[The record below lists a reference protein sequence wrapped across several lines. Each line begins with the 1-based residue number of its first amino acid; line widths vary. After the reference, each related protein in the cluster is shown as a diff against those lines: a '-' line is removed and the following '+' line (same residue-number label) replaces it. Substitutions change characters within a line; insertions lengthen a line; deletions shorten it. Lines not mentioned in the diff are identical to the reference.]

1 MSILI
6 QKNKQQKQLL
16 SNDERSEIWKKP
28 GPIDCSLAHRIF
40 YEVDDGNFIANLKS
54 FKWWSD
60 ASNGLLQIDK
70 EKDYLADDQFSE
82 RLVNAI
88 GWQYLDQDSE
98 DLVTKLQ
105 DDHNNL
111 QDVQDILSIF
121 FSKHSGQIQMA
132 YFCSEAHQIFSLER
146 GEMPKLEL
154 HIAELIIKHG
164 VDDGLSYIHQ
174 SNIARGLTEPFSN
187 PHIFFEFF
195 KNFIYSLINVFAPVV
210 HQKKLEANAQDE
222 KSSDEQ
228 SSGVE
233 P

>member
-98 DLVTKLQ
+98 DLVTKRLCCT
-105 DDHNNL
+105 
-111 QDVQDILSIF
+111 
-121 FSKHSGQIQMA
+121 K
-132 YFCSEAHQIFSLER
+132 
-146 GEMPKLEL
+146 
-154 HIAELIIKHG
+154 
-164 VDDGLSYIHQ
+164 
-174 SNIARGLTEPFSN
+174 
-187 PHIFFEFF
+187 
-195 KNFIYSLINVFAPVV
+195 PVR
-210 HQKKLEANAQDE
+210 
-222 KSSDEQ
+222 
-228 SSGVE
+228 
-233 P
+233 

>member
-6 QKNKQQKQLL
+6 KKNKQQLL
-16 SNDERSEIWKKP
+16 SNDERAEVWKKS
-28 GPIDCSLAHRIF
+28 GPIDYSLIHRNF
-40 YEVDDGNFIANLKS
+40 YEANDSNFIANLKS
-54 FKWWSD
+54 SKWWHD

-164 VDDGLSYIHQ
+164 VDDGLTFIHQ
-174 SNIARGLTEPFSN
+174 SNIAKGLTEPFSN

-195 KNFIYSLINVFAPVV
+195 KNFIYSLINVLL
-210 HQKKLEANAQDE
+210 Q
-222 KSSDEQ
+222 
-228 SSGVE
+228 
-233 P
+233 

>member
-6 QKNKQQKQLL
+6 QKNKKQQLL
-16 SNDERSEIWKKP
+16 SNDERAAIWKRP
-28 GPIDCSLAHRIF
+28 DPIDYSLVHRNF
-40 YEVDDGNFIANLKS
+40 YEIDDGNFIANLKS

-88 GWQYLDQDSE
+88 GWQYVDQDAE

-105 DDHNNL
+105 DDRNDL
-111 QDVQDILSIF
+111 EDVQDILSTF
-121 FSKHSGQIQMA
+121 FSKHAGQIQMA
-132 YFCSEAHQIFSLER
+132 YLCSEAHQFFSLER
-146 GEMPKLEL
+146 GEMPKLEH

-164 VDDGLSYIHQ
+164 VDDGLTFIHQ
-174 SNIARGLTEPFSN
+174 SNIAKGLTEPFSS
-187 PHIFFEFF
+187 PHIFFDFF
-195 KNFIYSLINVFAPVV
+195 KNFIYSLINIFAPVV
-210 HQKKLEANAQDE
+210 HQKKQEANAQDK

-228 SSGVE
+228 ISGVE